1 MDTPSTISTT
11 RAPAALIIWNVLTC
25 NYSRV
30 HLLIFTSC
38 IAPSHSCGSP
48 RAQSQTSELY
58 EDKDKRT
65 RGEKGKEEHNKRTR
79 TTKGLKEKKERPH
92 ESKAKE
98 KSAVMS

>member
-1 MDTPSTISTT
+1 MTILTT
-11 RAPAALIIWNVLTC
+11 RAPAGLIIWSVLTC

-38 IAPSHSCGSP
+38 VAPSHSCGSP
-48 RAQSQTSELY
+48 RAQSQTSELH

-65 RGEKGKEEHNKRTR
+65 REEKGKEKHNERTR
-79 TTKGLKEKKERPH
+79 KTKGLEEKKDRPH